1 MRTVLVIDD
10 EVDLLNLL
18 VSDLKDAGFRALGA
32 NSAEDARQVLAKEG
46 VHAVLCDI
54 RMPKESGLEF
64 LRSLRATGNDMPFV
78 FITGV
83 DLAENMI
90 QAVRLG
96 ASDFLL
102 KPEGVYEVGD
112 VMARAV
118 DQGVRLS
125 DIHSDL
131 LELDKCVGD
140 DASAQKSI
148 TNIRRNLKQIQRLT
162 VIKR

>member
-1 MRTVLVIDD
+1 MDD
-10 EVDLLNLL
+10 EVELLNLL
-18 VSDLKDAGFRALGA
+18 LLDLKAAGFSTLGA
-32 NSAEDARQVLAKEG
+32 NTPDEARDILAKNV

-64 LRSLRATGNDMPFV
+64 LRSLRASGNDIPFV
-78 FITGV
+78 FLTGV
-83 DLAENMI
+83 ESVDNMI

-140 DASAQKSI
+140 DASAQRSI